1 MAKELSLSTF
11 TPLANADG
19 IQYVLADGLKMEKKI
34 FMITGSFKAGR
45 SWERFT
51 KKVSSNSET
60 NAAEKLYSLIGSE
73 HGLKRNLIRIESVEV
88 KGE

>member
-1 MAKELSLSTF
+1 M
-11 TPLANADG
+11 
-19 IQYVLADGLKMEKKI
+19 IKMETKT
-34 FMITGSFKAGR
+34 FVITGSFKAGR

-73 HGLKRNLIRIESVEV
+73 HGLKRKLIRIESMEV